1 MPLFTRDSI
10 AMPLFRQHSHSLWPM
25 RLALL
30 LSIAIVVPIGYWVRF
45 APTDEWAW
53 LHDALGSIAYET
65 FWILLILLVW
75 PQGSISKIAVTVFIA
90 TCALEV
96 LQLWQ
101 PPFLQALRLTL
112 PGRLVLGNTFS
123 WADFPAYVVGSFVGY
138 AWATLLW
145 QAMNRLQ

>member
-1 MPLFTRDSI
+1 MPLS
-10 AMPLFRQHSHSLWPM
+10 RQHSHPLWPM

-30 LSIAIVVPIGYWVRF
+30 LSIGIIVPLGYWVRF
-45 APTDEWAW
+45 TPTDEWAW
-53 LHDALGSIAYET
+53 LHDALGSVAYET

-75 PQGSISKIAVTVFIA
+75 PQGSIAKAAVAVFVA

-101 PPFLQALRLTL
+101 PPFLQALRATL

-123 WADFPAYVVGSFVGY
+123 WADFPAYAVGSFVGY
-138 AWATLLW
+138 GWAMLLR
-145 QAMNRLQ
+145 QIARHLP